1 MTNEAIIE
9 LLARNAAVASRELR
23 TLSAEKRNAVL
34 RDVAAT
40 LRAEVPEILSANAA
54 DVDAAKKSGMTP
66 AMVDR
71 LTLTPARIED
81 MAKGV
86 EEIAAFADPMGKL
99 LEERKLPNGIVLSR
113 ITVPI
118 GSVFFIY
125 ESRPNVTI
133 DGGALCFKAG
143 NSVILRGGKES
154 LASSD
159 KLAGIFRAALAKHG
173 ITPDA
178 VQYVSNPDREL
189 VKLLLKRNDCIDLVI
204 PRGGEGLI
212 RAVVEQSSIPVIK
225 HYNGICHVYVDKS
238 ADLSKASCILENAKV
253 QRPSACNAAETVLF
267 DRSLS
272 AADVE
277 TVLAP
282 VRAKGVELFGNA
294 EAVSRVA
301 GVQLMASDADYHT
314 EYLALKLSVAFV
326 DGVKDACS
334 HIEKYSSRHSDA
346 VVADNAEVLA
356 YFAENVDSS
365 SVMLNASTRF
375 ADGGQYGLGA
385 EVGISTDKL
394 HARGPMG
401 VDSLCSYKWILRGQ
415 GQVRG

>member
-1 MTNEAIIE
+1 MTNEAMSE
-9 LLARNAAVASRELR
+9 LLARNAAAASRELR
-23 TLSAEKRNAVL
+23 TLSADVRNAVL
-34 RDVAAT
+34 RDVATA
-40 LRAEVPEILSANAA
+40 LRTGVPEILSANTD
-54 DVDAAKKSGMTP
+54 DVEAAKKNGITP
-66 AMVDR
+66 AMIDR

-81 MAKGV
+81 MAKGLD
-86 EEIAAFADPMGKL
+86 EIAAFADPMGKV
-99 LEERKLPNGIVLSR
+99 LEERNLANGIALSR
-113 ITVPI
+113 VTVPM

-159 KLAGIFRAALAKHG
+159 KLAGIFRAALTKHG

-189 VKLLLKRNDCIDLVI
+189 MKLLLKRNDCIDLVI

-212 RAVVEQSSIPVIK
+212 RAVVEQSTIPVIK

-238 ADLSKASCILENAKV
+238 ADIEMAAAILDNAKV

-267 DRSLS
+267 DRALS

-277 TVLAP
+277 KVLAP
-282 VRAKGVELFGNA
+282 LRAKGVEFYGNA
-294 EAVSRVA
+294 EAISRVS
-301 GVQLMASDADYHT
+301 GVLPMNSDADYHT

-326 DGVKDACS
+326 ADVAEACA

-346 VVADNAEVLA
+346 VVASDAAVLE
-356 YFAENVDSS
+356 YFANHVDSS

-401 VDSLCSYKWILRGQ
+401 VESLCSYKWILRGQ

>member
-1 MTNEAIIE
+1 MTNEAMSE
-9 LLARNAAVASRELR
+9 LLARNAAAASRELR
-23 TLSAEKRNAVL
+23 TLSADVRNAVL
-34 RDVAAT
+34 RDVATA
-40 LRAEVPEILSANAA
+40 LRSGVPEILSANAN
-54 DVDAAKKSGMTP
+54 DVEAAKKNGMTP
-66 AMVDR
+66 AMIDR

-81 MAKGV
+81 MAKGLD
-86 EEIAAFADPMGKL
+86 EIAAFADPMGKV
-99 LEERKLPNGIVLSR
+99 LEERNLANGIALSR
-113 ITVPI
+113 VTVPM

-159 KLAGIFRAALAKHG
+159 KLAGIFRAALTKHG

-189 VKLLLKRNDCIDLVI
+189 MKLLLKRNDCIDLVI

-212 RAVVEQSSIPVIK
+212 RAVVEQSTIPVIK

-238 ADLSKASCILENAKV
+238 ADIEMAAAILDNAKV

-267 DRSLS
+267 DRALS

-277 TVLAP
+277 KVLAP
-282 VRAKGVELFGNA
+282 LRAKGVEFYGNA
-294 EAVSRVA
+294 EAISRVS
-301 GVQLMASDADYHT
+301 GVQPMNSDADYHT

-326 DGVKDACS
+326 ADVAEACA

-346 VVADNAEVLA
+346 VVASDAAVLE
-356 YFAENVDSS
+356 YFANHVDSS

-401 VDSLCSYKWILRGQ
+401 VESLCSYKWILRGQ

>member
-1 MTNEAIIE
+1 MTNEAYCE
-9 LLARNAAVASRELR
+9 ELARNAASASRELR
-23 TLSAEKRNAVL
+23 TLTSAVRDKAL
-34 RDVAAT
+34 REVAAS
-40 LRAEVPEILSANAA
+40 LRASVEEILAANETDVLAA
-54 DVDAAKKSGMTP
+54 TRAGMAP

-71 LTLTPARIED
+71 LTLTPGRIEE

-86 EEIAAFADPMGKL
+86 SEIADFADPIGKV
-99 LEERKLPNGIVLSR
+99 LEERKLPNGIALSR
-113 ITVPI
+113 VSVPM

-154 LASSD
+154 VASSTL
-159 KLAGIFRAALAKHG
+159 LAGIFRSALAKHG

-178 VQYVSNPDREL
+178 VQYVNNPDREL
-189 VKLLLKRNDCIDLVI
+189 LKLLLKRNDCIDLVI

-225 HYNGICHVYVDKS
+225 HFNGICHVYVDRS
-238 ADLSKASCILENAKV
+238 ADFEQASQILVNAKV

-267 DRSLS
+267 D
-272 AADVE
+272 AAISNADAE
-277 TVLAP
+277 KILAP
-282 VRAKGVELFGNA
+282 LRAQGVEFLGD
-294 EAVSRVA
+294 EDAVARLSQ
-301 GVQLMASDADYHT
+301 VQPLADLSQYHT
-314 EYLALKLSVAFV
+314 EYLALKMAVRFV
-326 DGVKDACS
+326 DGVREACD

-346 VVADNAEVLA
+346 VVATEPTVLD
-356 YFAENVDSS
+356 YFAQNVDSS

-401 VDSLCSYKWILRGQ
+401 VESLCSYKWILRGK
-415 GQVRG
+415 GQVRN